1 MTSFV
6 EQENERRLKTRSDL
20 VIPAELFLE
29 SGAVSIYVMDLRP
42 GGGRA
47 VINAIA
53 LPERLELKLDL
64 PGSGEVRISAR
75 IMSKRELAPKRWTV
89 TFEQFEFADPADER
103 KLTAFLNEITVESED
118 LGVKALRSL
127 GSEELRRLS
136 RFVKASRTLN
146 PCQDYISA
154 VEQVVSVMRRSL
166 SAERGLFIVERGPD
180 QFAVDV
186 VQGTPAASQR
196 GLRFSQ
202 TAVRQVAET
211 EKPLLS
217 LDTQTDSN
225 LGEVQSIKM
234 MGTVSIMVVPL
245 TSRDRR
251 FGFLY
256 LDNSMSKGMFRES
269 DLALAT
275 IIADLAASS
284 MEKNWTHITA
294 VQSERVAANRDLVS
308 SITRDFVP
316 TLNALSNLVGAN
328 SGESDPVRMQT
339 QECLQ
344 LLESLL
350 PPAYPAR
357 RKDGNADLLEIIEEL
372 TLDFEG
378 LDIPLPPEEGW
389 PPLDI
394 DLDQLSKILYSLV
407 KASKTEPLD
416 PVSLNVS
423 VQKKLMRI
431 TLESLNLQPSS
442 LSLKRIFHPFR
453 GLGLNEAQRLVDDQG
468 GLLRVHRAPDQ
479 GTVFT
484 VEFILS

>member
-1 MTSFV
+1 MSSFV
-6 EQENERRLKTRSDL
+6 EKESERRLKTRSDL
-20 VIPAELFLE
+20 VIPAELFLD
-29 SGAVSIYVMDLRP
+29 SGTVSIYVMDLRP

-47 VINAIA
+47 VVNAVA
-53 LPERLELKLDL
+53 LPERVRLKLDL
-64 PGSGEVRISAR
+64 PGSGSVVVSAQ
-75 IMSKRELAPKRWTV
+75 IVSKRELAPRRWTI
-89 TFEQFEFADPADER
+89 TFEQFDFEDPSEQR
-103 KLTAFLNEITVESED
+103 KLTSFLNEVTVESED

-127 GSEELRRLS
+127 GSDELRRLS

-245 TSRDRR
+245 TSKDRR

-275 IIADLAASS
+275 IIADLAAAS
-284 MEKNWTHITA
+284 MEKNWLHNMA
-294 VQSERVAANRDLVS
+294 VQSERVSANRDLVS

-316 TLNALSNLVGAN
+316 TLNALSSLVTSDRGD
-328 SGESDPVRMQT
+328 SDPVVKQT

-344 LLESLL
+344 LLEALL

-357 RKDGNADLLEIIEEL
+357 RKDASARLLEIIEEL
-372 TLDFEG
+372 TLDFEA

-389 PPLDI
+389 PPIDI
-394 DLDQLSKILYSLV
+394 DLEQLSKILYALV
-407 KASKTEPLD
+407 KAAKLEAAD
-416 PVSLNVS
+416 PVALNVS

-431 TLESLNLQPSS
+431 TVESLNLQPSS
-442 LSLKRIFHPFR
+442 LAFKRIFHPFR
-453 GLGLNEAQRLVDDQG
+453 GLGINEAQRLVDDQG
-468 GLLRVHRAPDQ
+468 GLLRVPRAPDQ

-484 VEFILS
+484 VEFLLT